1 MKDPIRLYPIF
12 ENLNIQI
19 NIIFL
24 HTREKLSML
33 LFHQSS
39 QISLRRHNPPLSS
52 IRQRHEFKIWWWV
65 NILKLLVNYS
75 CTILIPSA
83 DSWVSIFPRF
93 ILPLYFHGLLRQV
106 KKQMLKTSEL
116 YYLHN
121 TERTEKSIHRA
132 SNLQMSMKRLIY
144 NFPL

>member
-52 IRQRHEFKIWWWV
+52 IRQRHEFKI
-65 NILKLLVNYS
+65 
-75 CTILIPSA
+75 
-83 DSWVSIFPRF
+83 
-93 ILPLYFHGLLRQV
+93 
-106 KKQMLKTSEL
+106 
-116 YYLHN
+116 
-121 TERTEKSIHRA
+121 
-132 SNLQMSMKRLIY
+132 
-144 NFPL
+144 